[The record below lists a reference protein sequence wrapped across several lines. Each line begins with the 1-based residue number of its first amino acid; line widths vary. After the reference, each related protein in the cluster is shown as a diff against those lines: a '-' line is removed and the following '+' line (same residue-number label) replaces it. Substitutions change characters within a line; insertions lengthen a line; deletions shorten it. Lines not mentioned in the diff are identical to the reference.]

1 MSQGRGEIE
10 TISRELEVLLVS
22 PRQSVGRRGAGED
35 SQRAKHQRQ
44 PRVEHV
50 CHRHT
55 DISLA
60 ARERG
65 WGREVERVTDTLLLM
80 HCHNSHN
87 NSKLFL

>member
-1 MSQGRGEIE
+1 MSA
-10 TISRELEVLLVS
+10 
-22 PRQSVGRRGAGED
+22 RQSVGRRGAGED

-44 PRVEHV
+44 PRVKHV

-65 WGREVERVTDTLLLM
+65 RGRERGGGAERVTDRGGGAER
-80 HCHNSHN
+80 
-87 NSKLFL
+87 